1 MLLSQFQL
9 NKLNQRITV
18 LEETVFKKV
27 KRLRATEAQ
36 RFLVMYHLGLVEP
49 IKKLEISQNQKDILI
64 SVLLDIDPN
73 NAKKFLAETA
83 KKDRPLLETI
93 SNYTFLSSL
102 FEKVKNDKLY
112 TETERILNRLR
123 ADKEK

>member
-1 MLLSQFQL
+1 MLAQFQI

-18 LEETVFKKV
+18 LEEAVFKKV
-27 KRLRATEAQ
+27 KRLKATEAQ
-36 RFLVMYHLGLVEP
+36 RFLILHHLGLTKP
-49 IKKLEISQNQKDILI
+49 LRDLEISQNQKDLLV

-73 NAKKFLAETA
+73 NAKKFLVETS

-93 SNYTFLSSL
+93 SNYLFLSEF
-102 FEKVKNDKLY
+102 FEKVKLEKHHI
-112 TETERILNRLR
+112 EAERILNRLR

>member
-1 MLLSQFQL
+1 MLLKQFQI

-18 LEETVFKKV
+18 LEEAVFKKV

-36 RFLVMYHLGLVEP
+36 RFLVLYHLGLVEP

-64 SVLLDIDPN
+64 SVLLDIDPT

-102 FEKVKNDKLY
+102 FEKIKNDKLY
-112 TETERILNRLR
+112 TETERILIRLR